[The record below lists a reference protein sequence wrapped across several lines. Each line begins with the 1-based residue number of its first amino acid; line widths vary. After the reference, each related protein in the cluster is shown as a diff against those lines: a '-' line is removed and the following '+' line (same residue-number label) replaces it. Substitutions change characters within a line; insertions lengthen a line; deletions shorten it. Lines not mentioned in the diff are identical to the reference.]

1 MSDNTETKYWRA
13 DKRFKEID
21 IDGSNDISIHEAN
34 IYLKNKTRLRKRAT
48 FSLEKEFARM
58 DKNNDGTISPS
69 EFDESL

>member
-21 IDGSNDISIHEAN
+21 IDGSNDISIHEAYN
-34 IYLKNKTRLRKRAT
+34 YLKNKTRLMKRGT
-48 FSLEKEFARM
+48 FSLEKEFATM
-58 DKNNDGTISPS
+58 DENNDGTISPS